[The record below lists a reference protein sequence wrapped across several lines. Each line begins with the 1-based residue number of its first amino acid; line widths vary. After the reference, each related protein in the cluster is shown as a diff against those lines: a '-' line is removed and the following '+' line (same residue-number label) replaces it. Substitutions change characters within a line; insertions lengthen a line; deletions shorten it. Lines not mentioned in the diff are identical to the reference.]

1 MDGLSAIVIR
11 EFLALIGRPRVH
23 ALLAGFVV
31 IAGLCAVYPGRFF
44 SAGRADLDG
53 LFRYLPWLLA
63 VLAPMLANRSWSE
76 EVRTGRIHFLL
87 SLPIGVHVL
96 ALGKFLALWLMG
108 LIALI
113 VTMGFWVAAA
123 ELGDPDHGAIL
134 AGYFGAFL
142 ALGALLAVSGAF
154 AVFSVRPI
162 LPFAGALCA
171 CLALT
176 AIGEP
181 GVNGWIGSFIG
192 QRPAEILA
200 FLGYWDYFNSAQ
212 LGVIEGRFLLWAL
225 ATIIAALSLAGIFV
239 AGRRAG

>member
-1 MDGLSAIVIR
+1 MDGLGAIILR
-11 EFLALIGRPRVH
+11 EFSALIGRPRVH

-31 IAGLCAVYPGRFF
+31 ISGLCAVYPGQFF

-53 LFRYLPWLLA
+53 FFLWLPWLLA
-63 VLAPMLANRSWSE
+63 VLAPMLAIRSWSE
-76 EVRTGRIHFLL
+76 EIRTGRIDYLL

-108 LIALI
+108 LIGLA

-134 AGYFGAFL
+134 SGYLGAFL
-142 ALGALLAVSGAF
+142 ALGALLAVAGAF
-154 AVFSVRPI
+154 AAFSVRPI
-162 LPFAGALCA
+162 LPFFGALCA

-181 GVNGWIGSFIG
+181 GFNAWLAGMVGAK
-192 QRPAEILA
+192 PAEILA
-200 FLGYWDYFNSAQ
+200 TLGYWDYFNSAQ
-212 LGVIEGRFLLWAL
+212 LGVIEGGFLFWTL
-225 ATIIAALSLAGIFV
+225 ATIVAALGLAALFV
-239 AGRRAG
+239 ARRRAG